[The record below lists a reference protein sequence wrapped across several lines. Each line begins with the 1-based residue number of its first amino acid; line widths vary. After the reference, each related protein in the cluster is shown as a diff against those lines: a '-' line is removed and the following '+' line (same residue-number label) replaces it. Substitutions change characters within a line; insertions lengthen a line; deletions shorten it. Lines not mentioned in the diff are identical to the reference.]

1 MTLRRF
7 RFSLRTLFVTM
18 TVLGCG
24 IAWMAYQL
32 HWIRQRHAFL
42 QRDHVVSYPPVQAER
57 LLPWSLELFGESQ
70 QFLIGVP
77 FEDLDRAR
85 ELFPEAIFNLVY
97 PPQVQAGPY
106 AKPLP

>member
-1 MTLRRF
+1 MTTRRF

-42 QRDHVVSYPPVQAER
+42 QREHIVTYPPVQAER
-57 LLPWSLELFGESQ
+57 PLPWSLKLFGESQ
-70 QFLIGVP
+70 QFLIGAP
-77 FEDLDRAR
+77 PDELDRAR
-85 ELFPEAIFNLVY
+85 ELFPEAILNLVY
-97 PPQVQAGPY
+97 PPSALASPY